1 MPAAMTTSDEGT
13 SPAVSPQFGR
23 VEWDADDSRSGVG
36 LTHRGRTLL
45 ATLLVVG
52 SVALY
57 DYAVVPAETPL
68 VAEYD
73 PPAIDFLFAVSLV
86 VFGLYVV
93 APLVR
98 DSTRRTEM
106 WETVRDSR
114 AATASL
120 AYLLVFFVGGL
131 VGPSVLDTSLPDLRH
146 ASQPPAFT
154 TVNDFIIGNCVGP
167 VVDGMCRGTLQF
179 PVGTDTFGHSMV
191 LVTVQGMRV
200 ALQVA
205 LVSATIIVP
214 IAAAV
219 GVAAGY
225 FGGRV
230 DELLMRYVDV
240 QQTVPALVMYFIVI
254 FLWGRNLFVIVLVF
268 GLLGWGGVARVVRG
282 EVMGLRSE
290 PYVRAARGAGASHVE
305 VIRRHVLP
313 NVVDTLLVS
322 TAQQIPYLLLVE
334 ASLSFMKLNAIEL
347 PSWGESIR
355 WGMGE
360 YFPMFWW
367 ISTWPLLCLV
377 ATVVA
382 FGVLGDTLQDAV
394 DPRV

>member
-1 MPAAMTTSDEGT
+1 MTTSDEGASHPT
-13 SPAVSPQFGR
+13 SPHFGR
-23 VEWDADDSRSGVG
+23 VEWDAGQSDGRVG
-36 LTHRGRTLL
+36 IAARALALL
-45 ATLLVVG
+45 ATVGLVG
-52 SVALY
+52 GVALY
-57 DYAVVPAETPL
+57 DYVVVPAETPL

-93 APLVR
+93 APLAR
-98 DSTRRTEM
+98 DRALATDV
-106 WETVRDSR
+106 WETVRESR
-114 AATASL
+114 AATASF
-120 AYLLVFFVGGL
+120 AYLAVFFVGGL
-131 VGPSVLDTSLPDLRH
+131 FGPVLVDAPIPELKN

-154 TVNDFIIGNCVGP
+154 TVNNYIIGNCVGP

-179 PVGTDTFGHSMV
+179 PVGTDTFGHSMFLVV
-191 LVTVQGMRV
+191 LQGMRV

-230 DELLMRYVDV
+230 DEFLMRYVDV

-282 EVMGLRSE
+282 EVMGLRNE
-290 PYVRAARGAGASHVE
+290 PYVRAARSAGASHRE

-313 NVVDTLLVS
+313 NVADTLLVS
-322 TAQQIPYLLLVE
+322 TAQKIPYLLLVE

-367 ISTWPLLCLV
+367 ISTWPMLCLV

-382 FGVLGDTLQDAV
+382 FGVVGDTLQDAV